1 MISRLPRPAVLLLA
15 LSLWG
20 GAWAFDARPA
30 GALKATGTV
39 EVAFSPWDDPEAAL
53 IRLIHSARR
62 SVRVQAYLFTSRP
75 LARALLDAHSRGVA
89 VEVLADREQTARGDN
104 SQIPVLATA
113 GIPIYIEVRY
123 AAAHNKILIVDA
135 ELPGAAVAT
144 GSFNFTYSAQA
155 RNAENL
161 LILRGNRRL
170 VHAYLDNWQR
180 HRAEAVPY
188 AEAVLTK

>member
-15 LSLWG
+15 LFLWG
-20 GAWAFDARPA
+20 GAWALDARPA

-53 IRLIHSARR
+53 IRLIRSAKR
-62 SVRVQAYLFTSRP
+62 SVRVQAYLFTSRR

-113 GIPIYIEVRY
+113 GIPIHIEVRY

>member
-1 MISRLPRPAVLLLA
+1 LSFRLPRPAVLFLA

-20 GAWAFDARPA
+20 GARAFDAPPSSA
-30 GALKATGTV
+30 IKATGTV

-53 IRLIHSARR
+53 IRLIQSAKR
-62 SVRVQAYLFTSRP
+62 SIRIQAYLFTSRP

-89 VEVLADREQTARGDN
+89 VEVLADAEQTARGDN
-104 SQIPVLATA
+104 SQIPLLAMA
-113 GIPIYIEVRY
+113 GIPVHVEVRY

-161 LILRGNRRL
+161 LILRGNRKL
-170 VHAYLDNWQR
+170 VRTYLDNWQR
-180 HRAEAVPY
+180 HRLDAVPY